1 MLYLMWAESDK
12 RIDATQRIV
21 RGSEAYKVK
30 FGRMPR
36 VCIVSAADARL
47 DGQEIDGVMVRLCGA
62 MVVAENLYYLG
73 ME

>member
-21 RGSEAYKVK
+21 RGSEAYKQR
-30 FGRMPR
+30 FGVMPR
-36 VCIVSAADARL
+36 VCVVSAADGRL
-47 DGQEIDGVMVRLCGA
+47 DGQEVDGVTVRLCGS
-62 MVVAENLYYLG
+62 MVVAENLYYFG